1 LYQKITT
8 AREILEAISDQR
20 SQELLNIIAV
30 GENDLVAGGSCMTRK
45 QYYLRLA
52 RFAKLDLIKRVE
64 GRYILTTFGKV
75 IYEAQLRLAVAVN
88 NRWKLKAFDAL
99 YSDDTIPVSERSEI
113 MSQIINDPRSNE
125 IVLKSFSSKDNK
137 ASLIQV

>member
-1 LYQKITT
+1 
-8 AREILEAISDQR
+8 
-20 SQELLNIIAV
+20 
-30 GENDLVAGGSCMTRK
+30 
-45 QYYLRLA
+45 
-52 RFAKLDLIKRVE
+52 VE